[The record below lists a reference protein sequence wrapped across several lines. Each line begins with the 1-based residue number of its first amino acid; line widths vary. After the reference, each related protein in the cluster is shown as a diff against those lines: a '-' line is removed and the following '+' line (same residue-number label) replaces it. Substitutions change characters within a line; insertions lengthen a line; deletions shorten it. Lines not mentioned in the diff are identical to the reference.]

1 MSRSPRSRLS
11 PRRPGRS
18 FETGVNLL
26 ELIIAI
32 VVISIATT
40 GVLLVYAQVVR
51 HSADPMIQQQALAV
65 AEAYLDEILARP
77 VKDPD
82 GTNAGETR
90 ATFDDVGD
98 YHGIADSPPLNQN
111 GSADWDGDAQ
121 PDLPGYAVSVAVIPN
136 QNVNGVTMSRVDVT
150 VTYAPVVNFTL
161 SGYRWC
167 EPPTCP

>member
-1 MSRSPRSRLS
+1 MSRARER
-11 PRRPGRS
+11 
-18 FETGVNLL
+18 GVNLL
-26 ELIIAI
+26 ELIVAI

-77 VKDPD
+77 VVDPD

-90 ATFDDVGD
+90 ATFDNVAD
-98 YHGIADSPPLNQN
+98 YHGISDSPPLNQQ
-111 GSADWDGDAQ
+111 GSADWNGDAQ
-121 PDLPGYAVSVAVIPN
+121 PDLPGYAVSVAVAAN

-150 VTYAPVVNFTL
+150 VTYGAVVSFTL
-161 SGYRWC
+161 SGYRAN
-167 EPPTCP
+167 

>member
-1 MSRSPRSRLS
+1 MSRARQQ
-11 PRRPGRS
+11 
-18 FETGVNLL
+18 GVNLI

-77 VKDPD
+77 VADPD

-90 ATFDDVGD
+90 ATFDNVAD
-98 YHGIADSPPLNQN
+98 YHGISDSPPLNQN
-111 GSADWDGDAQ
+111 GSADWNGDAQ
-121 PDLPGYAVSVAVIPN
+121 PDLPGYAVSVAVATN
-136 QNVNGVTMSRVDVT
+136 QNVNGVMMARVDVT
-150 VTYAPVVNFTL
+150 VTYGTLVNFTL
-161 SGYRWC
+161 SGYRAN
-167 EPPTCP
+167 

>member
-1 MSRSPRSRLS
+1 MSRARQQ
-11 PRRPGRS
+11 
-18 FETGVNLL
+18 GVNLL

-77 VKDPD
+77 VADPD

-90 ATFDDVGD
+90 ATFDNIAD

-111 GSADWDGDAQ
+111 GSADWNGDGQ
-121 PDLPGYAVSVAVIPN
+121 PDLPGYAVSVAVAAN
-136 QNVNGVTMSRVDVT
+136 ENVNGVMMARVDVT
-150 VTYAPVVNFTL
+150 VTYGTLVNFTL
-161 SGYRWC
+161 SGYRAN
-167 EPPTCP
+167 

>member
-1 MSRSPRSRLS
+1 MTRARQR
-11 PRRPGRS
+11 
-18 FETGVNLL
+18 GVNLL

-77 VKDPD
+77 VDDPD

-90 ATFDDVGD
+90 ATFDNIGD
-98 YHGIADSPPLNQN
+98 YHGIADSPPLNQS

-121 PDLPGYAVSVAVIPN
+121 PDLPGYAVSVQVAAN
-136 QNVNGVTMSRVDVT
+136 ENVNGVPMSRVDVT
-150 VTYAPVVNFTL
+150 VTYGNVVSFTL
-161 SGYRWC
+161 SGYRAD
-167 EPPTCP
+167 

>member
-1 MSRSPRSRLS
+1 MSRARER
-11 PRRPGRS
+11 
-18 FETGVNLL
+18 GVNLL
-26 ELIIAI
+26 ELIVAI

-77 VKDPD
+77 VADPD

-90 ATFDDVGD
+90 ATFDNVAD
-98 YHGIADSPPLNQN
+98 YHGISDSPPLNQQ
-111 GSADWDGDAQ
+111 GSADWNGDAQ
-121 PDLPGYAVSVAVIPN
+121 PDLPGYAVSVAVAAN

-150 VTYAPVVNFTL
+150 VTYGAVVSFTL
-161 SGYRWC
+161 SGYRAN
-167 EPPTCP
+167 

>member
-1 MSRSPRSRLS
+1 MSRSRQA
-11 PRRPGRS
+11 
-18 FETGVNLL
+18 GVNLL

-77 VKDPD
+77 VTDPD

-90 ATFDDVGD
+90 ATFDNIAD
-98 YHGIADSPPLNQN
+98 YHGISDSPPLNQN
-111 GSADWDGDAQ
+111 GSADWNGDAQ
-121 PDLPGYAVSVAVIPN
+121 PDLPGYTVTVAVAAN
-136 QNVNGVTMSRVDVT
+136 QNVNGVLMAQVDVT
-150 VTYAPVVNFTL
+150 VTYPPVVSVTL
-161 SGYRWC
+161 PGYRAN
-167 EPPTCP
+167 

>member
-1 MSRSPRSRLS
+1 VSAA
-11 PRRPGRS
+11 RRRQA
-18 FETGVNLL
+18 GVNLL

-77 VKDPD
+77 VADPD
-82 GTNAGETR
+82 GTSAGETR
-90 ATFDDVGD
+90 ATFDNVAD
-98 YHGIADSPPLNQN
+98 YHGINDSPPLNQA

-136 QNVNGVTMSRVDVT
+136 ENVNGVLMSRVDVT
-150 VTYAPVVNFTL
+150 VSYGTVVNFTL
-161 SGYRWC
+161 SGYRC
-167 EPPTCP
+167 GPPNCP